1 LLDHGVSASATLWS
15 PQGISLESRG
25 RVESLPGFREGLFQI
40 QGEASQLVGYL
51 LGPSAGERVL
61 DACAAPGGKTTHLAE
76 LMDDRGDLI
85 ALDKSARGVEQ
96 IRENAKR
103 LNLTSP
109 RIVSVDVTKP
119 LDRALQGPYDRIL
132 VDAPCSG
139 LGTLRAHPEIKWHRQ
154 EKDIQR
160 LSDLQ
165 SKILNRVAT
174 YVKSN
179 GVLVYSTCTLT
190 RDENDRIV
198 DAFLAEHKGFELD
211 EAARYLPESAERM
224 TRGNYF
230 QALPHRDNADGFFA
244 ARMRKVS

>member
-1 LLDHGVSASATLWS
+1 
-15 PQGISLESRG
+15 
-25 RVESLPGFREGLFQI
+25 
-40 QGEASQLVGYL
+40 
-51 LGPSAGERVL
+51 
-61 DACAAPGGKTTHLAE
+61 
-76 LMDDRGDLI
+76 LI

-103 LNLTSP
+103 LNLTSL
-109 RIVSVDVTKP
+109 RLVNADVTRP

-165 SKILNRVAT
+165 SKILNRVAG

-190 RDENDRIV
+190 RDENERV
-198 DAFLAEHKGFELD
+198 VEAFLAEHKGFEL
-211 EAARYLPESAERM
+211 EQAARYLPESAKRM

-244 ARMRKVS
+244 ARLRKVS